1 MANSSIK
8 RNSKKNKR
16 VRTAKKRYVHLPVV
30 SLEQSSDNSNE
41 LYSNEDAQVKGDK
54 EENLDN
60 EDNEDYPIVSRVDNQ
75 DHIVDQIS
83 SFSEEEKEDM
93 FSYLEEQIE
102 NKKKLLMSKRNYINK
117 YETENPYLTEVKTQ
131 YEEIY
136 NALLNE
142 KRKEFI
148 ALNSL
153 QEYLLYLINN
163 NIVIDKEIVSVR
175 KEQQHILEEMQRLRA
190 QAHYAW

>member
-1 MANSSIK
+1 MANPSIK
-8 RNSKKNKR
+8 RNSKKNTR
-16 VRTAKKRYVHLPVV
+16 MRTAKNRYAHLPVD
-30 SLEQSSDNSNE
+30 SLEKSSNLTNK
-41 LYSNEDAQVKGDK
+41 LYSNEETQVK
-54 EENLDN
+54 EENPEN
-60 EDNEDYPIVSRVDNQ
+60 EDNESPAMGDRVEND
-75 DHIVDQIS
+75 DPIVDQIS
-83 SFSEEEKEDM
+83 SFSEEEKEEM
-93 FSYLEEQIE
+93 FSQLEQQIE
-102 NKKKLLMSKRNYINK
+102 NKKKLLMSKRNYLNK
-117 YETENPYLTEVKTQ
+117 YETENPYLQEVKQQ

-148 ALNSL
+148 ALSSL

-163 NIVIDKEIVSVR
+163 NIVIDKEIDVVR

>member
-1 MANSSIK
+1 MANPSIK
-8 RNSKKNKR
+8 RNSKKHTR
-16 VRTAKKRYVHLPVV
+16 VRTAKNKYAHQPVV
-30 SLEQSSDNSNE
+30 PLEKSTYNTKDDYSVVPDVEKDDNI
-41 LYSNEDAQVKGDK
+41 LT
-54 EENLDN
+54 
-60 EDNEDYPIVSRVDNQ
+60 
-75 DHIVDQIS
+75 QIY
-83 SFSEEEKEDM
+83 SFSEEEKEEM
-93 FSYLEEQIE
+93 FSQLEQQIE
-102 NKKKLLMSKRNYINK
+102 NKKKLLLSKRNYLNK
-117 YETENPYLTEVKTQ
+117 YETENPYLQEVKQQ

-136 NALLNE
+136 NVLLNE

-163 NIVIDKEIVSVR
+163 NIVIDKEIDVVR

>member
-1 MANSSIK
+1 MANPSIK
-8 RNSKKNKR
+8 RNSKKNTR
-16 VRTAKKRYVHLPVV
+16 MRTAKNRYAHLPVD
-30 SLEQSSDNSNE
+30 SLEKSSNLTNK
-41 LYSNEDAQVKGDK
+41 LYSNEETQVK
-54 EENLDN
+54 EENTEN
-60 EDNEDYPIVSRVDNQ
+60 EYNELPAMGDRVEND
-75 DHIVDQIS
+75 DPIVDQIS
-83 SFSEEEKEDM
+83 SFSEEEKEEM
-93 FSYLEEQIE
+93 FSQLEQQIE
-102 NKKKLLMSKRNYINK
+102 NKKKLLMSKRNYLNK
-117 YETENPYLTEVKTQ
+117 YETENPYLQEVKQQ

-148 ALNSL
+148 ALSSL

-163 NIVIDKEIVSVR
+163 NIVIDKEIDVVR

>member
-1 MANSSIK
+1 MAKQSIK
-8 RNSKKNKR
+8 RHRKTNTHMRS
-16 VRTAKKRYVHLPVV
+16 AKKRDSHLKVAP
-30 SLEQSSDNSNE
+30 LEQPTEDVMEQEDAEEVYSSD
-41 LYSNEDAQVKGDK
+41 EDYDPQ
-54 EENLDN
+54 EENEIN
-60 EDNEDYPIVSRVDNQ
+60 ESPAPDNQ

-93 FSYLEEQIE
+93 FSHLEEQIE
-102 NKKKLLMSKRNYINK
+102 NKKKLLMSKRNYLNK
-117 YETENPYLTEVKTQ
+117 YETENPYLTEVKQQ

-136 NALLNE
+136 SALLNE

-148 ALNSL
+148 ALNAL

-163 NIVIDKEIVSVR
+163 NIVIDKELVSVR

-190 QAHYAW
+190 QVHYAW